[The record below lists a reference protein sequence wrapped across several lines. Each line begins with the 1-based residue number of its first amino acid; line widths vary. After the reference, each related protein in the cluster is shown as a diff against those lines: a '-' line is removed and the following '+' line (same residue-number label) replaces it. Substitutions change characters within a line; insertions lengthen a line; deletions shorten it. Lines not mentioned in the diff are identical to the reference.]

1 MHRKPTTKAI
11 LPGRYQL
18 RTFAENEG
26 MKKAV
31 TELSGRWLDSE
42 AWRVL
47 LSAYEKSDL
56 SVKDFCASQGI
67 SAASYYR
74 WQKRLGIGKEPASF
88 LPIEIQTKSGGS
100 IVVELPGGVLLRFEA
115 LPPVEY
121 LRRLSSPFSG
131 G

>member
-1 MHRKPTTKAI
+1 
-11 LPGRYQL
+11 
-18 RTFAENEG
+18 

-31 TELSGRWLDSE
+31 TGLSRKWLDADSW
-42 AWRVL
+42 ALL
-47 LSAYEKSDL
+47 LSACEKSHL

-74 WQKRLGIGKEPASF
+74 WQKRLRRDKETDRAHFS
-88 LPIEIQTKSGGS
+88 PIEIQAKLTGG
-100 IVVELPGGVLLRFEA
+100 IVVELPGGVVLRFEE

-121 LRRLSSPFSG
+121 LRRLSAQFSG